1 MMDIDEIYD
10 ELEDLGINYSAH
22 EVSQAVEGINWKI
35 NKEDIPYCIAGLLRN
50 KVQLSN
56 VQLITYDEGEFTE
69 WLENE
74 QSKFDGG
81 YQVVDPTGTIRYFGW
96 NYGSR
101 RTQELFIQKKTT
113 FTTKKPMT
121 ESKKPVKKNLKEHFS
136 SVEEE
141 DDAVEKFCILM
152 DWKVEPE
159 DVLHC
164 VKNIDGTFTLQ
175 ISDGTQFTYDPVNDC
190 LTESKKPVKKNL
202 KEDVGGCFYVIHE
215 RPIGHR
221 GDQGWIDEYGE
232 LTSDPDS
239 AEHYDTLQEA
249 VDMLYAIEDYV
260 ENFNDG
266 EGIRATIQCV
276 NPDADQDVG
285 DMAAV
290 DIRKHWGTVD
300 CEVVL
305 GEQNLINCGYL
316 VKASGP
322 SMGYNQ

>member
-81 YQVVDPTGTIRYFGW
+81 YQVVDHTGTTRYFGW

-101 RTQELFIQKKTT
+101 RTQELYIQKKIT
-113 FTTKKPMT
+113 FTTRKPMT
-121 ESKKPVKKNLKEHFS
+121 ESKKPVKKNLKE
-136 SVEEE
+136 
-141 DDAVEKFCILM
+141 
-152 DWKVEPE
+152 
-159 DVLHC
+159 DV
-164 VKNIDGTFTLQ
+164 D
-175 ISDGTQFTYDPVNDC
+175 
-190 LTESKKPVKKNL
+190 
-202 KEDVGGCFYVIHE
+202 GCFYVIHE
-215 RPIGHR
+215 RPIGHK
-221 GDQGWIDEYGE
+221 GYQGWIDEYSE
-232 LTSDPDS
+232 LTSDLDS
-239 AEHYDTLQEA
+239 AEHYETLQEA

-276 NPDADQDVG
+276 NPDAGQVVG
-285 DMAAV
+285 DMVAV

-300 CEVVL
+300 CEVVS

-316 VKASGP
+316 VKDSGP
-322 SMGYNQ
+322 SKGYNL

>member
-1 MMDIDEIYD
+1 MIDLDEVYD
-10 ELEDLGINYSAH
+10 ELEDSGIKYSAH
-22 EVSQAVEGINWKI
+22 EVNLAVKRINWKI
-35 NKEDIPYCIAGLLRN
+35 NEEDIPYCIAGLLRN

-81 YQVVDPTGTIRYFGW
+81 YQAVDHTGTTRYFGW
-96 NYGSR
+96 NYGGG
-101 RTQELFIQKKTT
+101 RTQELFIQKKTI

-121 ESKKPVKKNLKEHFS
+121 ESKKPVKKNLKE
-136 SVEEE
+136 
-141 DDAVEKFCILM
+141 
-152 DWKVEPE
+152 
-159 DVLHC
+159 DV
-164 VKNIDGTFTLQ
+164 D
-175 ISDGTQFTYDPVNDC
+175 
-190 LTESKKPVKKNL
+190 
-202 KEDVGGCFYVIHE
+202 GCFYVIHE
-215 RPIGHR
+215 RPIGHK
-221 GDQGWIDEYGE
+221 GYQGWIDVYGE

-239 AEHYDTLQEA
+239 AEQYDTLQDA

-260 ENFNDG
+260 GNFNDG

-276 NPDADQDVG
+276 NPDADQVVG

-305 GEQNLINCGYL
+305 GEQNLINCGCL
-316 VKASGP
+316 VKDSGP

>member
-22 EVSQAVEGINWKI
+22 EVSQAVERINWKI
-35 NKEDIPYCIAGLLRN
+35 NEEDIPLCVTGLLLN
-50 KVQLSN
+50 KVELTN
-56 VQLITYDEGEFTE
+56 IQLITYDEGEFTK

-81 YQVVDPTGTIRYFGW
+81 YQVVDHTGTTRYFGW
-96 NYGSR
+96 NYGGGR
-101 RTQELFIQKKTT
+101 LKELFIQKKTT
-113 FTTKKPMT
+113 FTTRKPM
-121 ESKKPVKKNLKEHFS
+121 
-136 SVEEE
+136 
-141 DDAVEKFCILM
+141 
-152 DWKVEPE
+152 
-159 DVLHC
+159 
-164 VKNIDGTFTLQ
+164 
-175 ISDGTQFTYDPVNDC
+175 
-190 LTESKKPVKKNL
+190 TESKKPVKKNL

-221 GDQGWIDEYGE
+221 GDQGWIDEYDE

-239 AEHYDTLQEA
+239 AEHYETLQEA

-260 ENFNDG
+260 GNFNDG

-276 NPDADQDVG
+276 NPDTDQVVG
-285 DMAAV
+285 DIVAV

-316 VKASGP
+316 VKDSGP
-322 SMGYNQ
+322 SKGYNL